1 MHTVEINGGK
11 NRVVPFP
18 HPPPSPT
25 LRGTLV
31 LEWSPNTWRGG
42 EGWARAAPRCRRT
55 CRCERRSRL
64 EHELWRATSPP
75 LFIETQRLSVAS
87 QLSVAQEAAEARSL
101 SVAADP
107 RAH

>member
-1 MHTVEINGGK
+1 MA
-11 NRVVPFP
+11 RR
-18 HPPPSPT
+18 
-25 LRGTLV
+25 RGL
-31 LEWSPNTWRGG
+31 G
-42 EGWARAAPRCRRT
+42 EGRAPLPPHLPDVRDARASST
-55 CRCERRSRL
+55 T
-64 EHELWRATSPP
+64 LWRATSPP

>member
-1 MHTVEINGGK
+1 MA
-11 NRVVPFP
+11 RR
-18 HPPPSPT
+18 
-25 LRGTLV
+25 RGL
-31 LEWSPNTWRGG
+31 G
-42 EGWARAAPRCRRT
+42 EGRAAGLPHQM
-55 CRCERRSRL
+55 RRSRL